1 MTLPAATLDHV
12 VINARDDMDRAA
24 DVYRRLGFTL
34 TERGYHSLG
43 SMNHLAMFGTDYL
56 ELIAVPKNA
65 TSGRLDLL
73 QFPFG
78 LNGLVFGSEDSA
90 VTYDALSKAG
100 VPVEP
105 PVEFTR
111 PVKYSGGQGDA
122 RFRTVRM
129 KNGVVPYGR
138 VYYCH
143 HFTRD
148 LVWRDEWRHHAN
160 GTVAVARA
168 IIVEPDPAKGAKL
181 YADMF
186 GADNVRPIR
195 DGMTVVVGNS
205 RFDIMTELALKNEF
219 GRSVPDAEGRKAY
232 MAGLTFR
239 TTSLGKAGKA
249 LEAGGV
255 LVALSADHAVAP
267 FPELH
272 FPGTDPMRGRVDP
285 MPPITALKKAI
296 VAKGGDSTAVD
307 ILSGIILMDR
317 QKVAAIG
324 INADSAITALQKA
337 LLAIPGMLNGE
348 ILSLPVFSIVGLA
361 GGLYLLRQASR

>member
-12 VINARDDMDRAA
+12 VINARDDMDHAA

-65 TSGRLDLL
+65 TTGRLDLL
-73 QFPFG
+73 TFPFG

-90 VTYDALSKAG
+90 VTYESLSKAG
-100 VPVEP
+100 VPIDP

-111 PVKYSGGQGDA
+111 PVKVGDKEHDA

-129 KNGVVPYGR
+129 KAGVVPYGR

-160 GTVAVARA
+160 GTVAVVRA
-168 IIVEPDPAKGAKL
+168 LIVEPDPAAASKL

-186 GADNVRPIR
+186 GPEAIR
-195 DGMTVVVGNS
+195 DIKGGKSVVIGNS
-205 RFDIMTELALKNEF
+205 RFDIVTEAELKSQF
-219 GRSVPDAEGRKAY
+219 SDAVPDAESRKAY
-232 MAGLTFR
+232 MAGLTLR
-239 TTSLGKAGKA
+239 TVSIAKAARALQEGKISGVTQSAGR
-249 LEAGGV
+249 
-255 LVALSADHAVAP
+255 LVVP
-267 FPELH
+267 
-272 FPGTDPMRGRVDP
+272 
-285 MPPITALKKAI
+285 
-296 VAKGGDSTAVD
+296 AKQA
-307 ILSGIILMDR
+307 
-317 QKVAAIG
+317 
-324 INADSAITALQKA
+324 INAVL
-337 LLAIPGMLNGE
+337 E
-348 ILSLPVFSIVGLA
+348 FVE
-361 GGLYLLRQASR
+361 

>member
-24 DVYRRLGFTL
+24 DIYRRLGFTL

-56 ELIAVPKNA
+56 ELIALPKGA
-65 TSGRLDLL
+65 TTGRLDLL
-73 QFPFG
+73 TFPLG

-90 VTYDALSKAG
+90 VTYSELTKVG
-100 VPVEP
+100 VPVEQ

-111 PVKYSGGQGDA
+111 PVKYTGGQGDA

-143 HFTRD
+143 HFTRE
-148 LVWRDEWRHHAN
+148 LVWRDEWRHHKN
-160 GTVAVARA
+160 GTVAVQRA

-186 GADNVRPIR
+186 GPDNVRDIK
-195 DGMTVVVGNS
+195 GGKSVVIGNS
-205 RFDIMTELALKNEF
+205 RFDIVTEATLKAEF
-219 GRSVPDAEGRKAY
+219 GDAAPDAEGRAAY

-239 TTSLGKAGKA
+239 TVSLAKAAQALQDGKI
-249 LEAGGV
+249 GGV
-255 LVALSADHAVAP
+255 AKKDGRLIVPAMQAVN
-267 FPELH
+267 
-272 FPGTDPMRGRVDP
+272 
-285 MPPITALKKAI
+285 
-296 VAKGGDSTAVD
+296 AVLEF
-307 ILSGIILMDR
+307 I
-317 QKVAAIG
+317 
-324 INADSAITALQKA
+324 
-337 LLAIPGMLNGE
+337 E
-348 ILSLPVFSIVGLA
+348 
-361 GGLYLLRQASR
+361 

>member
-24 DVYRRLGFTL
+24 DIYRRLGFTL

-73 QFPFG
+73 NYPFG

-90 VTYDALSKAG
+90 VTYAALHKAG
-100 VPVEP
+100 LPFDP

-111 PVKYSGGQGDA
+111 PVKYTGGQGDA

-129 KNGVVPYGR
+129 KAGHVPYGR
-138 VYYCH
+138 IYYCH

-160 GTVAVARA
+160 GTVAVVRA
-168 IIVEPDPAKGAKL
+168 VIVEPDPAKGAKL

-186 GADNVRPIR
+186 GKETVRDIK
-195 DGMTVVVGNS
+195 GGKSVVIGNS
-205 RFDIMTELALKNEF
+205 RFDIVTEAALKAEF
-219 GRSVPDAEGRKAY
+219 GDAAPDAEGRRAY

-239 TTSLGKAGKA
+239 TVSLAKAAQALQAGKIGSKKIGDRLVVPA
-249 LEAGGV
+249 KEAVNAVLE
-255 LVALSADHAVAP
+255 
-267 FPELH
+267 FIE
-272 FPGTDPMRGRVDP
+272 
-285 MPPITALKKAI
+285 
-296 VAKGGDSTAVD
+296 
-307 ILSGIILMDR
+307 
-317 QKVAAIG
+317 
-324 INADSAITALQKA
+324 
-337 LLAIPGMLNGE
+337 
-348 ILSLPVFSIVGLA
+348 
-361 GGLYLLRQASR
+361 

>member
-12 VINARDDMDRAA
+12 VINARDDMDRAL
-24 DVYRRLGFTL
+24 DVYRRLGFTF

-73 QFPFG
+73 NYPFG

-90 VTYDALSKAG
+90 VTYAALEKAG
-100 VPVEP
+100 LPFDP

-111 PVKYSGGQGDA
+111 PVKYTGGQGDA

-129 KNGVVPYGR
+129 KAGHVPYGR
-138 VYYCH
+138 IYYCH

-160 GTVAVARA
+160 GTVAVVRA
-168 IIVEPDPAKGAKL
+168 VIVEPDPAKGAKL

-186 GADNVRPIR
+186 GKETVRDIK
-195 DGMTVVVGNS
+195 GGKSVVIGNS
-205 RFDIMTELALKNEF
+205 RFDIVTEAALKAEF
-219 GRSVPDAEGRKAY
+219 GDAAPDAEGRRAY

-239 TTSLGKAGKA
+239 TVSLAKAAQALQAGKIGSKKIGDRLVVPA
-249 LEAGGV
+249 KEAVNAVLE
-255 LVALSADHAVAP
+255 
-267 FPELH
+267 FIE
-272 FPGTDPMRGRVDP
+272 
-285 MPPITALKKAI
+285 
-296 VAKGGDSTAVD
+296 
-307 ILSGIILMDR
+307 
-317 QKVAAIG
+317 
-324 INADSAITALQKA
+324 
-337 LLAIPGMLNGE
+337 
-348 ILSLPVFSIVGLA
+348 
-361 GGLYLLRQASR
+361 

>member
-1 MTLPAATLDHV
+1 MTLPVPTLDHV

-24 DVYRRLGFTL
+24 DIYRRIGFTL

-56 ELIAVPKNA
+56 ELIAIPKGA

-73 QFPFG
+73 DYAYG

-90 VTYDALSKAG
+90 VTYAALAKAG
-100 VPVEP
+100 VPFDP

-111 PVKYSGGQGDA
+111 PVKYTGGQGDA

-129 KNGVVPYGR
+129 KAGVVPYGR

-143 HFTRD
+143 HFTRE

-168 IIVEPDPAKGAKL
+168 LIVEPDPAKGAKL

-186 GADNVRPIR
+186 GPDAIR
-195 DGMTVVVGNS
+195 DIKGGKSVVVGNS
-205 RFDIMTELALKNEF
+205 RFDIVTEAALRHEF
-219 GRSVPDAEGRKAY
+219 GDAVPAAEGRPAY

-239 TTSLGKAGKA
+239 TLSLRKAAGALKAGGI
-249 LEAGGV
+249 E
-255 LVALSADHAVAP
+255 
-267 FPELH
+267 
-272 FPGTDPMRGRVDP
+272 
-285 MPPITALKKAI
+285 
-296 VAKGGDSTAVD
+296 STASDGRIVVPA
-307 ILSGIILMDR
+307 R
-317 QKVAAIG
+317 AAV
-324 INADSAITALQKA
+324 NAVL
-337 LLAIPGMLNGE
+337 E
-348 ILSLPVFSIVGLA
+348 FVE
-361 GGLYLLRQASR
+361 